1 MRAMSL
7 KDVDIGAAMQRL
19 ADRKIEA
26 AMAEGKFDNL
36 KGMGQPL
43 DLEPMPAD
51 ENARMMWWALRLLK
65 QNDVTPDEIRL
76 RKQIERLRD
85 ELPKA
90 TTEARVGVLVTGI
103 NRLVKELNT
112 LGTTA
117 LDRIPVAPASLE
129 HELARLRE
137 QQAADGRRARA
148 RLAETSPAVRACP
161 QPQCRT
167 ENAGAAQYCRRCGA
181 PMGQ

>member
-7 KDVDIGAAMQRL
+7 KDVDIGEAMRRL

-26 AMAEGKFDNL
+26 AMQEGKFDNL

-51 ENARMMWWALRLLK
+51 ENARLMWWALRLLK
-65 QNDVTPDEIRL
+65 QNDVTPDEVRL
-76 RKQIERLRD
+76 RKQIERLKD
-85 ELPKA
+85 ELPNA
-90 TTEARVGVLVTGI
+90 TTDARVAVLVTGI
-103 NRLVKELNT
+103 NRLVRELNT

-117 LDRIPVAPASLE
+117 LDRIAVAPASLA

-137 QQAADGRRARA
+137 RRAADDRRANAKTSKADPAIRTCSQA
-148 RLAETSPAVRACP
+148 RCM
-161 QPQCRT
+161 T
-167 ENAGAAQYCRRCGA
+167 ENIGSAQYCRRCGA
-181 PMGQ
+181 PLGH